1 MAELLLLEEYTPL
14 WNRRQRNPNN
24 LISIPLNNN
33 VTTALTSQP
42 NMLCFATIN
51 ARSLRNKTA
60 VFVDHIVEQNIDVCV
75 VTETWLKDKDTAS
88 ICQSGY
94 LFESFPRQSN
104 RSGGGT
110 GVMFNSSLNVSF
122 QKCY

>member
-1 MAELLLLEEYTPL
+1 
-14 WNRRQRNPNN
+14 
-24 LISIPLNNN
+24 
-33 VTTALTSQP
+33 
-42 NMLCFATIN
+42 MLCFATIN